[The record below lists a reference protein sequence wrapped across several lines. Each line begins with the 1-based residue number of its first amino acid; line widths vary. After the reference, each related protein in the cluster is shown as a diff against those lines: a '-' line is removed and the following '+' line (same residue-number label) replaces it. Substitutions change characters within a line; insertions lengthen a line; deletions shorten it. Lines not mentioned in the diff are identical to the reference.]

1 MCKYKCVHVE
11 VRGHCWESDFLSTM
25 GKKVR
30 SEAVKPTCNKQVYP
44 LVILMTPVVYLLSVA
59 QHKCNDGDKWTSHTC
74 LLRVSAHTVASIT
87 VRKCHRDYKLCF

>member
-1 MCKYKCVHVE
+1 MHVE

-30 SEAVKPTCNKQVYP
+30 SEAVKLRNEQVHP

-59 QHKCNDGDKWTSHTC
+59 QHKCNDGDKWTSPKC

-87 VRKCHRDYKLCF
+87 VRKCHRD